1 MKPEIYAGILLLLII
16 AAAVINLCCLTDI
29 ANGITDLAD
38 QAGRAAALSQWD
50 EANSYAQDAMSLW
63 TRYAN
68 YTQTVL
74 RQSEYD
80 RAADALGRLL
90 AAIYN
95 REAGTAKGSA
105 DQVIETFQYLLNSER
120 PTIPS
125 IF

>member
-29 ANGITDLAD
+29 VNGITDLAD

-95 REAGTAKGSA
+95 REAGTAKGST